1 MVMRISA
8 LILICIGV
16 ALATNCPPLTLPN
29 GTVTYDPPNQLGSYS
44 EGTVAYG
51 MCNIDFALF
60 GTSSTWCE
68 NGQWKW
74 QFGECKEHRPAI
86 GDPHRCPTMVVP
98 NGNITFSGNLP
109 PYEFEVP
116 EGTTGHLT
124 CTRGFEVVGG
134 SADFTCNNGMWTPM
148 LGSCHLKNCTPPV
161 VTPKTCSAMTAPSGA
176 TLTYSNSSSTGPF
189 PQGTLVL
196 TNQKCDEMLQVP
208 QQRHALKEAGTHL
221 SLEHV
226 LQLLQRLQVQLQC
239 FIVVCNCIPGSTP
252 GISRAYQVMTI
263 TAKCGVEVTYNGLIT
278 YSDGQ
283 VLEFMKG
290 TGTTG
295 TLACDFGLVPSG
307 PTSTYCQN
315 GKWTPQLGDC
325 VGQCP

>member
-134 SADFTCNNGMWTPM
+134 SADFICNNGMWTPM

-161 VTPKTCSAMTAPSGA
+161 VTPKTCSALTAPSGA

-189 PQGTLVL
+189 PQGTLVVM
-196 TNQKCDEMLQVP
+196 KCTSGNVEGPAAASCFEGSWHPSQL
-208 QQRHALKEAGTHL
+208 GTC
-221 SLEHV
+221 SATA
-226 LQLLQRLQVQLQC
+226 
-239 FIVVCNCIPGSTP
+239 PK
-252 GISRAYQVMTI
+252 A
-263 TAKCGVEVTYNGLIT
+263 TAKCGVEVTCNGLIT